1 MLYVELCYPGFLL
14 KEWCASLSRL
24 DECSV
29 KKFLMTSTVRV
40 KHCIEGASEFSS
52 RQQASVVTVSS
63 IASALW
69 DRNSLNLA

>member
-14 KEWCASLSRL
+14 EEWCASLSRL

-40 KHCIEGASEFSS
+40 KH
-52 RQQASVVTVSS
+52 
-63 IASALW
+63 
-69 DRNSLNLA
+69 